1 MKFEILA
8 PAGSM
13 ESLVAG
19 VRSGANAIYLGGK
32 SFNARRNAG
41 NFDNEEMKKAVEYCH
56 QRGVKVYL
64 TLNIIVSDEEMREA
78 YNAVKDALSNGID
91 AFIVQDIGVAK
102 MIREHFPTAR
112 LHGSTQMSIMSPSGA
127 KAAEQMG
134 FKRIVLPREMSLDEI
149 KEIRENTSLEL
160 ELFVHGALCM
170 SVSGQCYLSSMIGS
184 RSGNRGLCAQPC
196 RLPFTAGGNATH
208 ALSLKDLS
216 LVGELDKLVGITSL
230 KIEGRM
236 KRPEYVS
243 AAVSAVKKAIDGK
256 YTPSDEFMLR
266 SVFSRSGFT
275 DGYLNAKLGKSMFGT
290 RQKEDVVSASNSVLK
305 EIAKNYEKEV
315 PLLPVNIDFVCKNGE
330 NAVLKMTSGD
340 KSVKVVGD
348 VPEKA
353 INKPMTA
360 ESLTERLG
368 KLGGTQFYANE
379 VNITVDDGLILP
391 ASKINEM
398 RREAVEKLNK
408 TDKISFKYKAFNVVR
423 AKAKNSTPYATASF
437 KSAAQIPDKHPF
449 KTVFIPIDSSV
460 EDFVDNRAGVVLP
473 RGLFG
478 IENELKSKLEKLK
491 KAGVN
496 KALCGN
502 IGSYQL
508 CKDMGFEVWGD
519 FGLNVFNSVSANLV
533 ERPIL
538 SFELTQSQ
546 INNIN
551 APDTGMLVY
560 GYAPLMLTR
569 NCPIKNDIGC
579 FECNG
584 HGHLTDRKGMKFP
597 VICSDFPCVEMLNCV
612 PTYMLDRLDEIHTD
626 FIHFAFT
633 VESEKQVENIISLY
647 ESGAKPDFKYTRGLY
662 QRGAL

>member
-216 LVGELDKLVGITSL
+216 LVSELDKLVGITSL

-275 DGYLNAKLGKSMFGT
+275 DGYLNAKLGKNMFGT

-315 PLLPVNIDFVCKNGE
+315 PLLSVNIDFVCKNGE
-330 NAVLKMTSGD
+330 NALLKMTSGD

-348 VPEKA
+348 VPENA

-408 TDKISFKYKAFNVVR
+408 TDKISFKYKAFDVVR
-423 AKAKNSTPYATASF
+423 AKPKNSTPYATASF

-647 ESGAKPDFKYTRGLY
+647 KSGAKPDFKYTRGLY

>member
-41 NFDNEEMKKAVEYCH
+41 NFDNEEMKKAVKYCH

-275 DGYLNAKLGKSMFGT
+275 DGYLNAKLGKNMFGT

-330 NAVLKMTSGD
+330 NALLKMTSGD

-408 TDKISFKYKAFNVVR
+408 TDKISFKYKAFDVVR

-533 ERPIL
+533 DRPIL

>member
-78 YNAVKDALSNGID
+78 YNAVKDALSNVID

-216 LVGELDKLVGITSL
+216 LVSELDKLVGITSL

-256 YTPSDEFMLR
+256 YTPYDEFMLR

-275 DGYLNAKLGKSMFGT
+275 DGYLNAKLGKNMFGT

-330 NAVLKMTSGD
+330 NEVLKMTSGD
-340 KSVKVVGD
+340 KSVNVVGD

-408 TDKISFKYKAFNVVR
+408 TDKISFKYKAFDVVR

-533 ERPIL
+533 DRPIL

-612 PTYMLDRLDEIHTD
+612 PTYMLERLDEIHTD

>member
-216 LVGELDKLVGITSL
+216 LVSELDKLVGITSL

-275 DGYLNAKLGKSMFGT
+275 DGYLNAKLGKNMFGT

-330 NAVLKMTSGD
+330 NALLKMTSGD

-408 TDKISFKYKAFNVVR
+408 TDKISFKYKAFDVVR
-423 AKAKNSTPYATASF
+423 AKPKNSTPYATASF

-647 ESGAKPDFKYTRGLY
+647 KSGAKPDFKYTRGLY

>member
-1 MKFEILA
+1 
-8 PAGSM
+8 M

-275 DGYLNAKLGKSMFGT
+275 DGYLNAKLGKNMFGT

-330 NAVLKMTSGD
+330 NALLKMTSGD

-408 TDKISFKYKAFNVVR
+408 TDKISFKYKAFDVVR

-491 KAGVN
+491 KTGVN

-533 ERPIL
+533 DRPIL

>member
-127 KAAEQMG
+127 KAVEQMG

-149 KEIRENTSLEL
+149 KEIRENTLLEL

-216 LVGELDKLVGITSL
+216 LVSELDKLVGITSL

-275 DGYLNAKLGKSMFGT
+275 DGYLNAKLGKNMFGT

-330 NAVLKMTSGD
+330 NALLKMTSGD

-353 INKPMTA
+353 INKPMTV

-408 TDKISFKYKAFNVVR
+408 TDKISFKYKAFDVVR

-647 ESGAKPDFKYTRGLY
+647 KSGAKPDFKYTRGLY

>member
-1 MKFEILA
+1 
-8 PAGSM
+8 M

-216 LVGELDKLVGITSL
+216 LVSELDKLVGITSL

-275 DGYLNAKLGKSMFGT
+275 DGYLNAKLGKNMFGT

-330 NAVLKMTSGD
+330 NALLKMTSGD

-379 VNITVDDGLILP
+379 VNVTVDDGLILP

-408 TDKISFKYKAFNVVR
+408 TDKISFKYKAFDVVR

-533 ERPIL
+533 DRPIL
-538 SFELTQSQ
+538 SFELTQLQ

-662 QRGAL
+662 QRGTL

>member
-216 LVGELDKLVGITSL
+216 LVSELDKLVGITSL

-275 DGYLNAKLGKSMFGT
+275 DGYLNAKLGKNMFGT

-330 NAVLKMTSGD
+330 NAVLKMTSVD

-408 TDKISFKYKAFNVVR
+408 TDKISFKYKAFDVVR

-478 IENELKSKLEKLK
+478 IENKLKSKLEKLK

-533 ERPIL
+533 DRPIL

>member
-216 LVGELDKLVGITSL
+216 LVSELDKLVGITSL

-256 YTPSDEFMLR
+256 YTPYDEFMLR

-275 DGYLNAKLGKSMFGT
+275 DGYLNAKLGKNMFGT

-408 TDKISFKYKAFNVVR
+408 TDKISFKYKAFDVVR

-533 ERPIL
+533 DRPIL

>member
-216 LVGELDKLVGITSL
+216 LVSELDKLVGITSL

-275 DGYLNAKLGKSMFGT
+275 DGYLNAKLGKNMFGT

-330 NAVLKMTSGD
+330 NALLKMTSGD

-408 TDKISFKYKAFNVVR
+408 TDKISFKYKAFDVVR

-647 ESGAKPDFKYTRGLY
+647 KSGAKPDFKYTRGLY

>member
-64 TLNIIVSDEEMREA
+64 TLNIVVSDEEMREA

-196 RLPFTAGGNATH
+196 RLPFTAGGNTTH

-275 DGYLNAKLGKSMFGT
+275 DGYLNAKLGKNMFGT

-330 NAVLKMTSGD
+330 NALLKMTSGD

-408 TDKISFKYKAFNVVR
+408 TDKISFKYKAFDVVR

-533 ERPIL
+533 DRPIL

>member
-216 LVGELDKLVGITSL
+216 LVSELDKLVGITSL

-275 DGYLNAKLGKSMFGT
+275 DGYLNAKLGKNMFGT

-315 PLLPVNIDFVCKNGE
+315 PLLPANIDFVCKNGE
-330 NAVLKMTSGD
+330 NALLKMRSGD

-408 TDKISFKYKAFNVVR
+408 TDKISFKYKAFDVVR

>member
-275 DGYLNAKLGKSMFGT
+275 DGYLNAKLGKNMFGT

-330 NAVLKMTSGD
+330 NALLKMTSGD

-408 TDKISFKYKAFNVVR
+408 TDKISFKYKAFDVVR

>member
-330 NAVLKMTSGD
+330 NALLKMTSGD

-408 TDKISFKYKAFNVVR
+408 TDKISFKYKAFDLVR

-597 VICSDFPCVEMLNCV
+597 VICSDFPCVEMLNCL